1 MKTQAMNRS
10 DMTRTGTGPLQND
23 NTYMELVQA
32 CFFTGFAAIQDNG
45 ISLIMSL
52 EKNA

>member
-1 MKTQAMNRS
+1 MRTTYVVYEYIPNERVGTKNRVDLS
-10 DMTRTGTGPLQND
+10 
-23 NTYMELVQA
+23 QA